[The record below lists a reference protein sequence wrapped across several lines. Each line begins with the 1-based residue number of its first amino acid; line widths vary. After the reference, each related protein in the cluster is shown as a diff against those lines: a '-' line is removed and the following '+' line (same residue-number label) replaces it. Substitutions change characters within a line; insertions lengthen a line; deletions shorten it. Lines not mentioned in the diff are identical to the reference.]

1 MAYKRV
7 KFSRCSSQSFE
18 ETGFLGL
25 ENNTGPKTNSGLVE
39 AMFSRFVCDL
49 ARFSLRRRKLLLED
63 VSKNSS

>member
-25 ENNTGPKTNSGLVE
+25 ESNTGPKTNSGLVG
-39 AMFSRFVCDL
+39 AMFSRFICDL
-49 ARFSLRRRKLLLED
+49 NEVQSEKEQAAAGGCLE
-63 VSKNSS
+63 